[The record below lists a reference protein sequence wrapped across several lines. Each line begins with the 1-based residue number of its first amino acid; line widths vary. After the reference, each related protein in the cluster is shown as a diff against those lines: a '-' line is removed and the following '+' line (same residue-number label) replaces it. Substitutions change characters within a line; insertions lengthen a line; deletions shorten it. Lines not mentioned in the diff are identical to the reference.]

1 MVNVFPV
8 RSQTW
13 MPSGLRFWTLGLVV
27 LSLVGLAGCGRSLDP
42 KATEKAIKDELAKQ
56 GVASL
61 KQVSCPDELKTGQKF
76 ECMGIFESGIGFKI
90 PVEQKGE
97 GDKLVWEI
105 PTIKGML
112 NMNQVMKTIQGELK
126 LGAGAIDCGTSSTY
140 RMATLGSSFECVI
153 TASLPED
160 KRPDDKAAKGKPDES
175 KEPKPEEPSDKLP
188 PVKGTV
194 KPVKEPDKIEIAIA
208 ASGDVTWQRMIA
220 GDPKKAGQIAGAI
233 DPKGADKADKSDKA
247 SEAAQTGDK
256 PEPSEG
262 KSDGKSNED
271 SKAKSG
277 AGKSTTADEEEV
289 PYDS

>member
-1 MVNVFPV
+1 MASSMVNVFPV
-8 RSQTW
+8 RRW
-13 MPSGLRFWTLGLVV
+13 ICGLTV

-42 KATEKAIKDELAKQ
+42 KVTEKALKEELVKQ
-56 GVASL
+56 GVGSL
-61 KQVSCPDELKTGQKF
+61 KQVSCPGELKAGQKF

-97 GDKLVWEI
+97 SDKLVWEV

-112 NMNQVMKTIQGELK
+112 NMNQVMKMIQDELK
-126 LGAGAIDCGTSSTY
+126 LGSSAIDCGTSSTY

-153 TASLPED
+153 TASLPTD
-160 KRPDDKAAKGKPDES
+160 KLPEGKTAKGRPEDG
-175 KEPKPEEPSDKLP
+175 KEPNPDEPSDKLP

-220 GDPKKAGQIAGAI
+220 GDPKKAGQLAGAI
-233 DPKGADKADKSDKA
+233 DPKGADKSDKA
-247 SEAAQTGDK
+247 SEAAQTGNKTGDK
-256 PEPSEG
+256 TEPSEAKAEG
-262 KSDGKSNED
+262 KAKED
-271 SKAKSG
+271 SKAKSES
-277 AGKSTTADEEEV
+277 GKAVTADEEEV

>member
-1 MVNVFPV
+1 MASSMINIFPV
-8 RSQTW
+8 RS
-13 MPSGLRFWTLGLVV
+13 RFWALGLMVF
-27 LSLVGLAGCGRSLDP
+27 SLVGCGRSLDP
-42 KATEKAIKDELAKQ
+42 KATEKAIKDELVKQ

-61 KQVSCPDELKTGQKF
+61 KQVSCPEELKAGQKF
-76 ECMGIFESGIGFKI
+76 DCMGIFESGIGFKI

-97 GDKLVWEI
+97 GDKIVWEI

-112 NMNQVMKTIQGELK
+112 NMHQVMKAMQGELQ

-153 TASLPED
+153 TASLPE
-160 KRPDDKAAKGKPDES
+160 GN
-175 KEPKPEEPSDKLP
+175 LP
-188 PVKGTV
+188 PVKAAG

-220 GDPKKAGQIAGAI
+220 GDPKKAGQVAGAI
-233 DPKGADKADKSDKA
+233 DPKGSATKG
-247 SEAAQTGDK
+247 SEVTKTGDK
-256 PEPSEG
+256 PAPSEG
-262 KSDGKSNED
+262 KADGTSKED

-277 AGKSTTADEEEV
+277 VGKAATAEEEV